1 MPRRPVV
8 HGGGDP
14 PQGRAFATQPRISA
28 NAACSGRVRFQ
39 MLPVL
44 CEPVPERDVAY
55 ALALAALVLE
65 CIAGALSDGNQCP
78 FL

>member
-1 MPRRPVV
+1 MV

-14 PQGRAFATQPRISA
+14 PQGRAFATQPPDFRQ
-28 NAACSGRVRFQ
+28 CRLFGRVRFQ

-55 ALALAALVLE
+55 ALPLAALVLE